1 MKLKKSKN
9 STVYKCHNES
19 TWFTFFNP
27 NQKKSATVK
36 KSTQRDKLL
45 PPPSHPF
52 RQHFEVQNPD
62 QKTLK
67 PMINQG
73 LKDPVPGPFQ

>member
-1 MKLKKSKN
+1 VIFKIAKALKNTSTNSSK
-9 STVYKCHNES
+9 VCHKNTS
-19 TWFTFFNP
+19 
-27 NQKKSATVK
+27 
-36 KSTQRDKLL
+36 LL
-45 PPPSHPF
+45 PFSSHPF

-67 PMINQG
+67 PVINQS